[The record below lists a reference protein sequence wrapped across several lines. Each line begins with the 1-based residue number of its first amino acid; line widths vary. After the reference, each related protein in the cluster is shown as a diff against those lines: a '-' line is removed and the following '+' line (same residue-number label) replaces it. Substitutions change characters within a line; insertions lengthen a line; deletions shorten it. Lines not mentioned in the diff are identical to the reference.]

1 MYLDDNE
8 LVSQLHL
15 ANERLKETLE
25 VLTLA
30 INALKAIDRTI
41 YAGIKEDNLGLS
53 FKVLEEVS
61 ILQFQQKVNSIK
73 ND

>member
-15 ANERLKETLE
+15 ANERLKETSE

-30 INALKAIDRTI
+30 INALKAIDES
-41 YAGIKEDNLGLS
+41 KNP
-53 FKVLEEVS
+53 S
-61 ILQFQQKVNSIK
+61 IARQAIDIIGKRAE
-73 ND
+73 